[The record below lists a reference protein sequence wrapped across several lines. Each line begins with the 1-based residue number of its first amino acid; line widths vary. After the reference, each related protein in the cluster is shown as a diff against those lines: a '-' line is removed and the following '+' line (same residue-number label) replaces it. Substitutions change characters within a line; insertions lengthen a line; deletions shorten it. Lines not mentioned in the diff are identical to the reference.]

1 MLLTRQQ
8 QVSQEAGV
16 CLSTVKTLWLIVATV
31 ALSIS
36 LRGTDSGAVMCEQ
49 QQTQQ
54 GTQNQLEQAQSTEN
68 RLESRQQKP
77 GDDLTA
83 TIDYLNRMDKLL
95 QMSRPR

>member
-1 MLLTRQQ
+1 M
-8 QVSQEAGV
+8 V
-16 CLSTVKTLWLIVATV
+16 TLAT
-31 ALSIS
+31 
-36 LRGTDSGAVMCEQ
+36 LRTDGVMCEQ
-49 QQTQQ
+49 QQPQQ

-68 RLESRQQKP
+68 RLESRQQKA